1 MRVGLSFRFYAS
13 SIADPIFV
21 ADFFGVAWTETTKVA
36 IETPNCIQGDEIN
49 SPTIHNAPFY
59 CLPRSKQRWSMA
71 VESAFLHV
79 IISLAMLLFAAKM
92 MAELFH
98 RIKLPIVLGELL
110 AGIIVGPFALG
121 ALPLVNGEP
130 LVVLDET
137 VRHIGEIAAIVI
149 LFIAGLEITPR
160 EFLKGGAAAFT
171 VGSLGVIVPFF
182 VGYYAFSAFG
192 VEALQSILIA
202 TALTATSIAI
212 SIQVLTELGKMQ
224 SKEARLILG
233 AAIVDDILAIAA
245 LSVVVTMV
253 QTGNTEP
260 AILDI
265 TLLIMQVLG
274 TFAAILIVSVLVI
287 PRILHT
293 ERLWK
298 SKGSLEGIVTAA
310 FFAAAGIAAFVGL
323 SPIVGAFAIGM
334 AVASTRL
341 IKQVHEYVD
350 KLQII
355 FAPLFFAIIGAQVDL
370 RGVNLDVLY
379 LAGIM
384 IGVAV
389 VTKLIGTGL
398 PSLIFLKERSRSMR
412 VGIGMISRGE
422 VGLIVAGVGVSSGAL
437 SNDVYTTV
445 IIMVAVTTIITPIWL
460 KFAYRKEPSGTTSS
474 SLAGKEHA

>member
-1 MRVGLSFRFYAS
+1 
-13 SIADPIFV
+13 
-21 ADFFGVAWTETTKVA
+21 
-36 IETPNCIQGDEIN
+36 
-49 SPTIHNAPFY
+49 
-59 CLPRSKQRWSMA
+59 MA
-71 VESAFLHV
+71 VESFLHV
-79 IISLAMLLFAAKM
+79 MISLGILLFAAKL

-121 ALPLVNGEP
+121 ALPLVDGEP

-137 VRHIGEIAAIVI
+137 VMHIGEIAAVVI

-160 EFLKGGAAAFT
+160 EFLRGGAAAFT
-171 VGSLGVIVPFF
+171 VGSLGVVVPFF
-182 VGYYAFSAFG
+182 VGYYAFAAFG
-192 VEALQSILIA
+192 IEALQSILIA

-233 AAIVDDILAIAA
+233 AAIVDDILAIAV

-253 QTGNTEP
+253 QTGNTQP
-260 AILDI
+260 AIFDI
-265 TLLIMQVLG
+265 ILLIMQVLG

-287 PRILHT
+287 PRVLHT

-298 SKGSLEGIVTAA
+298 SKGSLEGIVTAT
-310 FFAAAGIAAFVGL
+310 FFAAAGVAAFLGL

-334 AVASTRL
+334 AVASTR
-341 IKQVHEYVD
+341 IITQVHEYVD

-370 RGVNLDVLY
+370 RGVNIDVLF

-384 IGVAV
+384 IAIAV
-389 VTKLIGTGL
+389 VTKLIGCGL
-398 PSLIFLKERSRSMR
+398 PSLLFLKNKARSMR

-437 SNDVYTTV
+437 TNDIYTAV
-445 IIMVAVTTIITPIWL
+445 IIMVAATTIITPIWL
-460 KFAYRKEPSGTTSS
+460 KIAYKKESPQPAQVSS
-474 SLAGKEHA
+474 SET